1 MACTVQDKDTVVLLG
16 EVGALGAQMDMV
28 PPCTASWWG
37 RQRAVQAEQ
46 GRDEE
51 QKEGETH
58 GKV

>member
-1 MACTVQDKDTVVLLG
+1 MVLLG
-16 EVGALGAQMDMV
+16 EVTALGAQMDMV